1 MVEKPIQLYTCYLY
15 TIMYCFRICI
25 IIVREVGLHGH
36 GKYDVDVLNY
46 RDKHMLKLAMAKV
59 LNTGL
64 I

>member
-1 MVEKPIQLYTCYLY
+1 
-15 TIMYCFRICI
+15 MYCFRICI